1 MQTILIAVLSFLI
14 GVLLLL
20 YGYRI
25 FHMMLPVWG
34 FLAGFWLGAD
44 LAALVLGEGFLGTIA
59 GWVVGFA
66 IGSVFAALAHFY
78 HEVQI
83 GVVGAVIGYAIG
95 SGLLEALGLG
105 PGIFSFLAGLVVA
118 VIVAAL
124 FYVLEIKRIVITAAT
139 AAAGANG
146 VLLAVLLLIRRIP
159 LETVQASGSPVQAVL
174 RDSWFWLL
182 VWLAVGVLGYFYQLR
197 ARHPVPLPAEGYSD
211 RFG

>member
-1 MQTILIAVLSFLI
+1 MQAILIAVLSFLV
-14 GVLLLL
+14 GVTLLL

-44 LAALVLGEGFLGTIA
+44 LTALILGTGFLSTLA
-59 GWVVGFA
+59 GWIVGFF
-66 IGSVFAALAHFY
+66 IGSIFAALSHLY
-78 HEVQI
+78 HQVQI
-83 GVVGAVIGYAIG
+83 GVIGAVIGYAIG

-105 PGIFSFLAGLVVA
+105 PGILSFLAGLVLA

-124 FYVLEIKRIVITAAT
+124 FYVLEIKRVVITATT

-146 VLLAVLLLIRRIP
+146 VLLAVLLLIGRIP
-159 LETVQASGSPVQAVL
+159 VENLQSSGSPVQAVL

-182 VWLAVGVLGYFYQLR
+182 IWLAVGVLGYVYQLR
-197 ARHPVPLPAEGYSD
+197 AKHPLPMQAEGYTD

>member
-1 MQTILIAVLSFLI
+1 MQAIILAVLSFLI
-14 GVLLLL
+14 GVTLLL

-25 FHMMLPVWG
+25 VHMMLPVWG

-44 LAALVLGEGFLGTIA
+44 LTALVLGTGFLGTIA
-59 GWVVGFA
+59 GWIAGFV
-66 IGSVFAALAHFY
+66 IGSVFAALSHFF

-105 PGIFSFLAGLVVA
+105 PGIFSFLAGLVAA
-118 VIVAAL
+118 VVVAAL
-124 FYVLEIKRIVITAAT
+124 FFVLEIKRVVITATT

-146 VLLAVLLLIRRIP
+146 VLLAVLLLVRRIP
-159 LETVQASGSPVQAVL
+159 LETLQTTGSPVQAVL

-182 VWLAVGVLGYFYQLR
+182 IWLAVGLLGYVYQFR
-197 ARHPVPLPAEGYSD
+197 ARHPVSMPAEGYTD

>member
-1 MQTILIAVLSFLI
+1 MQAILIAVLSFLV
-14 GVLLLL
+14 GVTLLL

-44 LAALVLGEGFLGTIA
+44 LTALILGTGFLSTLA
-59 GWVVGFA
+59 GWIVGFF
-66 IGSVFAALAHFY
+66 IGSIFAALSHLY
-78 HEVQI
+78 HQVQI
-83 GVVGAVIGYAIG
+83 GVIGAVIGYAIG

-105 PGIFSFLAGLVVA
+105 PGILSFLAGLVLA

-124 FYVLEIKRIVITAAT
+124 FYVLEIKRVVITATT

-146 VLLAVLLLIRRIP
+146 VLLAVLLLIGRIP
-159 LETVQASGSPVQAVL
+159 VENLQSSGSPVQAVL

-182 VWLAVGVLGYFYQLR
+182 IWLAVGVLGYVYQLR
-197 ARHPVPLPAEGYSD
+197 VKHPLPMQAEGYTD